1 MTSPSAP
8 AASGTFPA
16 HGVHVTRRTGAHLD
30 HTNQNALC
38 TRRFCT
44 SRTDGVL
51 AVQHDLEPDE
61 ISDELAV
68 LLATELDDAGVLHG
82 QPEFEAVFT
91 GVVQSTADDGA
102 GGDEAWLRFYRNS
115 LDRLEHGS
123 AAFAPVHEHAASLI
137 VGNDIIDLGSCF
149 GFFPLRIAAAGLAVT
164 ATDLSGS
171 TMALLDRVSVP
182 LRRTVRTL
190 TCDAAC
196 VPLPDGAADTV
207 TVLHLLEHLDAAAT
221 ASVLHEA
228 MRLARHRV
236 IVAVPFEDVPRAC
249 YGHVRRFDGDILRV
263 IADAWRASGV
273 RAGVHEYHGGWLI
286 LDR

>member
-1 MTSPSAP
+1 MKGAAVTMLSGAP
-8 AASGTFPA
+8 D
-16 HGVHVTRRTGAHLD
+16 VLVTRRTGAHLD
-30 HTNQNALC
+30 HSGETTLC
-38 TRRFCT
+38 TPTFCT
-44 SRTDGVL
+44 SRVDGVL
-51 AVQHDLEPDE
+51 AVQHDLQPDE

-68 LLATELDDAGVLHG
+68 LLATELDDAGVLRG
-82 QPEFEAVFT
+82 QSEFEAVFT
-91 GVVQSTADDGA
+91 GVVQSAA
-102 GGDEAWLRFYRNS
+102 AGDEAWISFYRNS

-137 VGNDIIDLGSCF
+137 VGTDIVDLGSCF
-149 GFFPLRIAAAGLAVT
+149 GFFPLRLAAAGLRVT
-164 ATDLSGS
+164 ATDLSGP
-171 TMALLDRVSVP
+171 TMDLLDRVSGP

-190 TCDAAC
+190 RCDAAR

-207 TVLHLLEHLDAAAT
+207 TVLHLLEHLDAASAG
-221 ASVLHEA
+221 SVLREA
-228 MRLARHRV
+228 VRLARRRV

-249 YGHVRRFDGDILRV
+249 YGHVQRFDDGVLRV